1 MLLILISD
9 FFLPAFVAHS
19 YVEVVTAEKDL
30 RSLGHDVHILVKTR
44 VYGSFRTARA
54 DSLYFG
60 YRIRK
65 LKQTLA
71 SRKELTH
78 KVGSKTKAHNGNIK
92 LVNDL
97 SQLIN
102 VLRREKLTFVSN
114 YNVAVGMSC
123 YENIVNVFA
132 VEDDLAGSGKPYP

>member
-19 YVEVVTAEKDL
+19 YVEVVTAEKHL
-30 RSLGHDVHILVKTR
+30 CALGYDVHILVKTCI
-44 VYGSFRTARA
+44 YGSLRTARA

-71 SRKELTH
+71 SRKELAH
-78 KVGSKTKAHNGNIK
+78 KVCAQTKAHDGDIK
-92 LVNDL
+92 LVNYL
-97 SQLIN
+97 AKLIDM
-102 VLRREKLTFVSN
+102 LGSEELTFVSD
-114 YNVAVGMSC
+114 YNVGLGVLRNKKGIRIGGLVYRSA
-123 YENIVNVFA
+123 
-132 VEDDLAGSGKPYP
+132 LR